1 MSMLAAEAPS
11 FEWRARGTLLSTS
24 LDTTY
29 PMGGAI
35 PILKRYA
42 MELRHLQQFVAVAEE
57 KHITRAAE
65 RLGMQQ
71 PPLSQRIKGIENELG
86 IQLFKRKAR
95 GVDLTAAGRIFFN
108 HARLT
113 IAQHE
118 RGLDATKRAARGEQ
132 GQLRVGVPPT
142 APFHPLLP
150 AAIRAFREAY
160 PSVSLTMDECL
171 RAELVG
177 RLQDERMDVAFIRA
191 PLSKIDGL
199 TIYPLC
205 TEPMMAA
212 LPTGHPLARKSARGG
227 LPLSALSDD
236 TFIAYAREQG
246 PAIYEATV
254 AACLKAGFSPR
265 LGQEAPRVTSALSLV
280 AAGLGIAIVPASMR
294 RMGME
299 NVVYRDVRSA
309 TQLKAFLRISTRSN
323 ESSIV
328 VQNFLTIVRRMAR
341 DFPNG

>member
-1 MSMLAAEAPS
+1 
-11 FEWRARGTLLSTS
+11 
-24 LDTTY
+24 
-29 PMGGAI
+29 
-35 PILKRYA
+35 

-95 GVDLTAAGRIFFN
+95 GVDLTAAGRIFFD

-150 AAIRAFREAY
+150 AAIRTFRAAY
-160 PSVSLTMDECL
+160 PMVSLTMDECL
-171 RAELVG
+171 RTELIAG
-177 RLQDERMDVAFIRA
+177 MQDERMDVAFIRA
-191 PLSKIDGL
+191 PLSKLDGL
-199 TIYPLC
+199 TLYPLC
-205 TEPMMAA
+205 SETMVAA
-212 LPTGHPLARKSARGG
+212 LPKGHPLTRKSPKDRLLLTSLAEE
-227 LPLSALSDD
+227 
-236 TFIAYAREQG
+236 TFIVYAREQG
-246 PAIYEATV
+246 PALYEATV

-299 NVVYRDVRSA
+299 SIVYRDFRGA
-309 TQLKAFLRISTRSN
+309 AQPKAFLQVSTRSN
-323 ESSIV
+323 ESSV
-328 VQNFLTIVRRMAR
+328 VVKNFLTIVRRMAR

>member
-1 MSMLAAEAPS
+1 
-11 FEWRARGTLLSTS
+11 
-24 LDTTY
+24 
-29 PMGGAI
+29 
-35 PILKRYA
+35 

-71 PPLSQRIKGIENELG
+71 PPLSQRIKGIEEELG
-86 IQLFKRKAR
+86 VQLFKRKAR
-95 GVDLTAAGRIFFN
+95 GVDLTAAGRIFFD

-150 AAIRAFREAY
+150 AAVRAFREAY
-160 PSVSLTMDECL
+160 PMVSLTMDECL
-171 RAELVG
+171 RTELVG
-177 RLQDERMDVAFIRA
+177 RMQDERMDVAFIRA
-191 PLSKIDGL
+191 SLSKIDGL
-199 TIYPLC
+199 TVFPLC
-205 TEPMMAA
+205 SEPMVVA
-212 LPTGHPLARKSARGG
+212 LPTGHKLARKSGKDA
-227 LPLSALSDD
+227 LALSDLAQD
-236 TFIAYAREQG
+236 TFIVYAREQG

-254 AACLKAGFSPR
+254 AACLKAGFTPR

-280 AAGLGIAIVPASMR
+280 AAGLGIAIVPASMQ
-294 RMGME
+294 RMGMD
-299 NVVYRDVRSA
+299 NVVYRGVRGGA
-309 TQLKAFLRISTRSN
+309 QLKAFLQIATRSN

-328 VQNFLTIVRRMAR
+328 VRNFLTIVRRMAR
-341 DFPNG
+341 DFPSG

>member
-1 MSMLAAEAPS
+1 
-11 FEWRARGTLLSTS
+11 
-24 LDTTY
+24 
-29 PMGGAI
+29 
-35 PILKRYA
+35 

-71 PPLSQRIKGIENELG
+71 PPQSQRIKGIEDELG

-95 GVDLTAAGRIFFN
+95 GVDLTEAGRIFFE

-132 GQLRVGVPPT
+132 GQLRLGVPPT

-150 AAIRAFREAY
+150 AAVRAFREAY
-160 PSVSLTMDECL
+160 PLVLLTMDELL
-171 RAELVG
+171 RTELVG
-177 RLQDERMDVAFIRA
+177 RMQDERMDVAFIRA
-191 PLSKIDGL
+191 QLTKIDGL
-199 TIYPLC
+199 TIHALC
-205 TEPMMAA
+205 SERMIIA
-212 LPTGHPLARKSARGG
+212 LPTGHPLARKSAKEG
-227 LPLSALSDD
+227 LALSALAAD
-236 TFIAYAREQG
+236 TFVAYAREQG
-246 PAIYEATV
+246 PALYEATL

-280 AAGLGIAIVPASMR
+280 AAGLGVAIVPASMR

-299 NVVYRDVRSA
+299 NVVYRDIKGTAQPR
-309 TQLKAFLRISTRSN
+309 AFLQIATRAHG
-323 ESSIV
+323 SSIV
-328 VQNFLTIVRRMAR
+328 VQNFLTMVRRMAR